1 MACGTS
7 TRTANAGGEP
17 DTNRS
22 PETPPRRGAAEA
34 IVHGLAP
41 QARALGRSL
50 RIYYGAGRAAEL
62 DAFYRGFMEPGDLA
76 FDVGAHVGDRTASF
90 RRLGARVLAVEPQ
103 PALNRLLH
111 RLYGR
116 DQDLAIEAILVGAAP
131 GRTSMWLNTSNP
143 TVSTASVD
151 FIAAAKGAQGWD
163 DQVWDTKIELPVTTL
178 DRLIQAHGSPAFVKI
193 DIEGFEAE
201 ALRGLSFAPRCLSF
215 EFTAIGRDVAYE
227 CLERLS
233 ALGYRHFNACLGEV
247 LDFVHPAPVDA
258 ASMSRF
264 LAALP
269 ATASS
274 GDIYA
279 SLEPSRL
286 TRSPPPSSRRETD

>member
-1 MACGTS
+1 MRSGT
-7 TRTANAGGEP
+7 AIGGP
-17 DTNRS
+17 DDRR
-22 PETPPRRGAAEA
+22 PPARPGGPDPNPP
-34 IVHGLAP
+34 GLAP
-41 QARALGRSL
+41 HARAVGRSL
-50 RIYYGAGRAAEL
+50 RIYYAAGRAAEL
-62 DAFYRGFMEPGDLA
+62 DAFYRRLLDPGDLA

-116 DQDLAIEAILVGAAP
+116 DKDLAIEEVLIGAAA
-131 GRTSMWLNTSNP
+131 GRTCMWLNTSNP
-143 TVSTASVD
+143 TVSTASSD
-151 FIAAAKGAQGWD
+151 FIAAAKGARGWD
-163 DQVWDTKIELPVTTL
+163 DQVWDASIELPVTTL
-178 DRLIQAHGSPAFVKI
+178 DRLIQAHGRPAFIKI

-201 ALRGLSFAPRCLSF
+201 ALRGLSLAPRSLSF
-215 EFTAIGRDVAYE
+215 EFTTIGRNVAFE

-247 LDFVHPAPVDA
+247 LDFVRPAPVDA
-258 ASMSRF
+258 ASMARF

-269 ATASS
+269 EAANS

-286 TRSPPPSSRRETD
+286 TRPVDRPGGDRDDPPPAA